1 MMPHPV
7 NQAEQEAE
15 YAALAAAVEESRLA
29 AERGEVISHELV
41 GTWLDAIVR
50 GENPPLPPIPNK
62 GP

>member
-1 MMPHPV
+1 MIPAPI

-29 AERGEVISHELV
+29 AERGEVVSHDVV
-41 GTWLDAIVR
+41 GAWLDALVR
-50 GENPPLPPIPNK
+50 GENPPLPPIPSK